1 MSQAPLPCQYESWAV
16 PLAVILSLPVAGVGA
31 YLGIALCGLG
41 RSMACPVLYPRAAS
55 PLIVAELNIL
65 NRLTVPGPAV

>member
-1 MSQAPLPCQYESWAV
+1 
-16 PLAVILSLPVAGVGA
+16 
-31 YLGIALCGLG
+31 
-41 RSMACPVLYPRAAS
+41 MACPVLYPRAAS